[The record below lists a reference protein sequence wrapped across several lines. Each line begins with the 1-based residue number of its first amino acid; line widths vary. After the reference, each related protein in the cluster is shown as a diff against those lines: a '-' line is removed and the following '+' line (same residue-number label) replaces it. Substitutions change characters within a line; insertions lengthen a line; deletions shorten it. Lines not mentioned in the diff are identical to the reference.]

1 MKFAYD
7 STDKTIKFKGSD
19 GMAQNVINKADHNEK
34 EQQNVRWNRLL
45 LYRHDDNYLKKG
57 YRNKK

>member
-34 EQQNVRWNRLL
+34 EQ
-45 LYRHDDNYLKKG
+45 
-57 YRNKK
+57 RNAR

>member
-19 GMAQNVINKADHNEK
+19 GMAQNTMNKANHNEK
-34 EQQNVRWNRLL
+34 EQ
-45 LYRHDDNYLKKG
+45 
-57 YRNKK
+57 RNAR

>member
-19 GMAQNVINKADHNEK
+19 GMAQNTMSKADHKEK
-34 EQQNVRWNRLL
+34 GR
-45 LYRHDDNYLKKG
+45 
-57 YRNKK
+57 RNAR

>member
-19 GMAQNVINKADHNEK
+19 GMAQNVMNKAKHNEK
-34 EQQNVRWNRLL
+34 ERQNAR
-45 LYRHDDNYLKKG
+45 
-57 YRNKK
+57 